1 MFPCFIN
8 RSLVI
13 FVQYKKTILWVY
25 SVTMQEYND
34 EDDFYFHSDVDDE
47 GELEQSLYSQI
58 HFDSSLNTSK
68 FG

>member
-1 MFPCFIN
+1 
-8 RSLVI
+8 
-13 FVQYKKTILWVY
+13 
-25 SVTMQEYND
+25 MQEYND